1 MPIWAYSTSMGE
13 LNSMSTR
20 FRLGIA
26 WQRPQDNL
34 PALPLSVCLR
44 ERRRATYACRFRS

>member
-13 LNSMSTR
+13 LKGMSTR

-26 WQRPQDNL
+26 WQLPQNNL
-34 PALPLSVCLR
+34 PALSLSVCLR
-44 ERRRATYACRFRS
+44 ERRRATYACRFSS